1 MPILF
6 ALVGATGIGKTELS
20 LSLAEHYNA
29 EIISVDSRQVYK
41 GFSIGTAQPTQDE
54 LARVKHHSVN
64 FLEPTETYSAGTF
77 CKDVKKLLADNPD
90 RKYILVG
97 GTGLYLQA
105 LTLGLP
111 EMPAIDSSIREALEK
126 QYAEEGYEHLRQ
138 EAMLV
143 DPEAATPI
151 PENNVHRIMRVIEV
165 WKATGK
171 KFSELQKQRVGGI
184 GTVKVYHLQR
194 TREILYKRINERVDQ
209 MMKNGWLDECVHLS
223 KIVPMEAPAWQSL
236 GYRELLESQ
245 NNCGSILSVIDT
257 VKQKTR
263 NYAKRQLTW
272 FRWQMESESVN
283 LDDPTD
289 ITAHFP
295 ELN

>member
-20 LSLAEHYNA
+20 LSLAERHDA
-29 EIISVDSRQVYK
+29 EIISVDSRQIYQ
-41 GFSIGTAQPTQDE
+41 GFSIGTAQPAASE
-54 LARVKHHSVN
+54 LAQVKHHLVN
-64 FLEPTETYSAGTF
+64 FLEPTKTYSAGAF
-77 CKDVKKLLADNPD
+77 CKDVKKLLAENPEQN
-90 RKYILVG
+90 YILVG

-111 EMPAIDSSIREALEK
+111 EMPAIDGSIRKALEK
-126 QYAEEGYEHLRQ
+126 QYAEEGYERLRQ

-143 DPEAATPI
+143 DPEATTPI
-151 PENNVHRIMRVIEV
+151 PENNVHRIMRVLEV

-184 GTVKVYHLQR
+184 GTIKAYHLQR
-194 TREILYKRINERVDQ
+194 SREILYKRINERVDQ

-223 KIVPMEAPAWQSL
+223 KIVPMDAPAWQSL
-236 GYRELLESQ
+236 GYRELLDSQ
-245 NNCGSILSVIDT
+245 NNGENILSVIDT

-272 FRWQMESESVN
+272 FRWQMESEPVN

-289 ITAHFP
+289 IAAHFP

>member
-20 LSLAEHYNA
+20 LSLAERHNA
-29 EIISVDSRQVYK
+29 EIISVDSRQIYQ
-41 GFSIGTAQPTQDE
+41 GFSIGTAQPAASE
-54 LARVKHHSVN
+54 LAQVKHHLVN
-64 FLEPTETYSAGTF
+64 FLEPTKTYSAGAF
-77 CKDVKKLLADNPD
+77 CKDVKKILAENPEQN
-90 RKYILVG
+90 YILVG

-126 QYAEEGYEHLRQ
+126 QYAEEGYEHLHQ

-143 DPEAATPI
+143 DPEATTPI

-184 GTVKVYHLQR
+184 GTIKAYHLQR
-194 TREILYKRINERVDQ
+194 SREILYKRINERVDQ

-223 KIVPMEAPAWQSL
+223 KIVPMDAPAWQSL
-236 GYRELLESQ
+236 GYRELLDSQ
-245 NNCGSILSVIDT
+245 NNGENILSVIDT

-272 FRWQMESESVN
+272 FRWQMESEPVN

-289 ITAHFP
+289 IAAHFP